1 MTDAERTQRLRDK
14 RRRDG
19 MVRID
24 RWVPKALAERI
35 RAYIDR
41 LTKGSEK

>member
-14 RRRDG
+14 RRNAG

-24 RWVPKALAERI
+24 RWVPAALAARI